1 MKKFKITAKFST
13 YCTIEISATD
23 ENDAYLKAKE
33 LDGGDFEPHEHGDW
47 EISSV
52 VEVAPTLTLEQVAFI
67 DAYGNSVAG
76 ATRDEVVEFLLHDSE
91 VEGDAFCNKYGTGTY
106 SSIMDA
112 RMVWLNALNFA
123 DRKAAQ

>member
-1 MKKFKITAKFST
+1 MPKFKITAKFVT
-13 YCTIEISATD
+13 YCTIEIDAEN

-33 LDGGDFEPHEHGDW
+33 LDGGDFEPWEHGDW

-52 VEVAPTLTLEQVAFI
+52 TEVAPALTLEQVAFL

-76 ATRDEVVEFLLHDSE
+76 ATRDEVVEFLLHDAE
-91 VEGDAFCNKYGTGTY
+91 LDGDAFCEKHGTGTY